1 MTARYPCR
9 AVSCDEPATS
19 TGDEAAKPPALHSWS
34 PAAGPARVGRL
45 GEEFRLDLRMG
56 CDRLELRLGGKLS
69 IDSARPLAVVLASL
83 NRLTPPVLV
92 LAGQVSAIDADG
104 LRPLFEIARYRHER
118 ALAPLKVDEFSDA
131 IRELLTRMQIPCTQ
145 RLDFDAWDQAE
156 SRTRA
161 SGDRR
166 RGHLRLTANPT
177 GEPPRSDEPSE
188 VGD

>member
-1 MTARYPCR
+1 M
-9 AVSCDEPATS
+9 
-19 TGDEAAKPPALHSWS
+19 
-34 PAAGPARVGRL
+34 
-45 GEEFRLDLRMG
+45 
-56 CDRLELRLGGKLS
+56 
-69 IDSARPLAVVLASL
+69 VLASL

-166 RGHLRLTANPT
+166 RRHLRLTANPT